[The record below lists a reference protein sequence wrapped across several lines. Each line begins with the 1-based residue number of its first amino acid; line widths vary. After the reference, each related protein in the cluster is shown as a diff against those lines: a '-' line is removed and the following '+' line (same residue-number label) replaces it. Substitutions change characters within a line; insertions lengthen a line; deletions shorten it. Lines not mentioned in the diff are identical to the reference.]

1 MFFPC
6 VVVCPVVFYV
16 GDGASAE
23 SVEVAVDEL
32 AKLTRGV
39 LPSMNHVPM
48 LLPILMPLPWN
59 DNAGNAF
66 SLLLSSFLV
75 MARLADSV

>member
-1 MFFPC
+1 
-6 VVVCPVVFYV
+6 
-16 GDGASAE
+16 
-23 SVEVAVDEL
+23 VAVDEL

-66 SLLLSSFLV
+66 SLLLSWLWR
-75 MARLADSV
+75 A